1 MRDRVFHFRTTLV
14 FVSLLLIT
22 ATSPLLQTT
31 TAEHMNQGAWLT
43 KSEYTENFLLN
54 SGDHITLETR
64 IGANEF
70 ASVSINCSD
79 CSLLLET
86 NSGTINSTPS
96 ATVYSSAESFLKITI
111 ESFITRMVV

>member
-22 ATSPLLQTT
+22 ATFPLLQTT

-43 KSEYTENFLLN
+43 KSEYTENFFLN

-70 ASVSINCSD
+70 ASVSVNCSD
-79 CSLLLET
+79 CNLRLGNKLS
-86 NSGTINSTPS
+86 NN
-96 ATVYSSAESFLKITI
+96 
-111 ESFITRMVV
+111 